1 MARILVV
8 DDEENVRLLY
18 TMELKDEGYDVITA
32 TTAEEALD
40 IRKEQNPDLIILDI
54 RLPGMNGIEFLRRVK
69 EIKRDIPVLMCTAY
83 DDYKQDFGVW
93 ASEAYIVKSSDLSE
107 LKSKIKEFLKWN
119 IS

>member
-40 IRKEQNPDLIILDI
+40 ILKEQNPDLIILDI